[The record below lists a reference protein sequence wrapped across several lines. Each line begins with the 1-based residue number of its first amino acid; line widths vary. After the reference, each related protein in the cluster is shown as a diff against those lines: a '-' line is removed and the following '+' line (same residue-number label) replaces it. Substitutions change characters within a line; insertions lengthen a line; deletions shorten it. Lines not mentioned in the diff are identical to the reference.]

1 MNELNNIIS
10 FLLYRSRAAWLQGR
24 WVEISEQERRAQ
36 IHNQKLLQDF
46 QRAQDTLNDMLAHT
60 EAMNNIRVSNHAG
73 LPAHFHDLQC
83 TIHLY
88 WQKKKYL

>member
-1 MNELNNIIS
+1 MNELIIIILL
-10 FLLYRSRAAWLQGR
+10 FLLLYRSMAAWLQGR
-24 WVEISEQERRAQ
+24 WLEISEQEHRAQ

-73 LPAHFHDLQC
+73 LTC
-83 TIHLY
+83 TLP
-88 WQKKKYL
+88 